1 MILREYDTEEISY
14 QPGKYRVIEKL
25 GEESSVLAAGLDW
38 MAAQNLCGILERARQ
53 RFIEDNGL
61 VG

>member
-1 MILREYDTEEISY
+1 MILREYDIEEISY
-14 QPGKYRVIEKL
+14 QPGKYRVVEKL
-25 GEESSVLAAGLDW
+25 GEASSVLAAGLDW
-38 MAAQNLCGILERARQ
+38 LAAQNLCGTLERARQ